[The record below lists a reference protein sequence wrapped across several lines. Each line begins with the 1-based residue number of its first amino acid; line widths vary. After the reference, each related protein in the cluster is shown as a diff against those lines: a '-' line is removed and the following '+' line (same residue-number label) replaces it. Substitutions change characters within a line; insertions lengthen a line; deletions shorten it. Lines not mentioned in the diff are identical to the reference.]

1 MKQCNPLETFYKKL
15 QVMYKNASSL
25 HTLIDHLLYV
35 QKIEAGMV
43 KLQLSEADLVEV
55 IKSVSEPFRQMAE
68 IRGLRFEVSLPE
80 RKLLYWIDRVKIVS
94 AIQNLLS
101 NSFKY
106 TSPGGSILLSVSHTR
121 KDGQGYCQ
129 IAVSDTE

>member
-1 MKQCNPLETFYKKL
+1 
-15 QVMYKNASSL
+15 MYKNASSL

-68 IRGLRFEVSLPE
+68 IRGLRF
-80 RKLLYWIDRVKIVS
+80 KLVCLKESSCI
-94 AIQNLLS
+94 
-101 NSFKY
+101 
-106 TSPGGSILLSVSHTR
+106 G
-121 KDGQGYCQ
+121 
-129 IAVSDTE
+129 